1 MSMIEG
7 RFIDLLILIYAVVT
21 TIYFM
26 RAVQKGKVPKIRTIE
41 AIEHIPEAIG
51 RAVEMDSP
59 VHFYAGS
66 GGGTLIRE
74 GAPQLLS
81 GMNVLSHVSKLT
93 ARQGAQLITTHTVP
107 ELVPISTAIIRDS
120 YLSENK
126 VEDIRTDMVRFTG
139 GQLSTAAAV
148 MGMMDR
154 EKPAA
159 NILIGDF
166 WAESLIM
173 LDSGAISGGIQIGG
187 TATYHQIA
195 FFVCACDYFLIGEEV
210 YAAGAYLSGDPETL
224 GSLQAQDVARIII
237 ILMILGLVLFSTL
250 NSNWFL
256 NLLNL

>member
-1 MSMIEG
+1 MSLIEG
-7 RFIDLLILIYAVVT
+7 RLIDLLFLVFTGVT

-26 RAVQKGKVPKIRTIE
+26 RAALKGKLPKIRTIE

-51 RAVEMDSP
+51 RAIEMDRP

-66 GGGTLIRE
+66 GGGTLLRE
-74 GAPQLLS
+74 DAPQLLS
-81 GMNVLSHVSKLT
+81 GMNVLSHVARLT
-93 ARQGAQLITTHTVP
+93 ARHGAKLITSHTVP
-107 ELVPISTAIIRDS
+107 ELVPMSTAIIRDS
-120 YLSENK
+120 YMSEGK
-126 VEDIRTDMVRFTG
+126 AEDIRTDMVRFTG

-159 NILIGDF
+159 NILIGSF

-224 GSLQAQDVARIII
+224 GSLQAQDISRIII
-237 ILMILGLVLFSTL
+237 IVMIIGLVLFSTL
-250 NSNWFL
+250 NSNWFI
-256 NLLNL
+256 NLLKL